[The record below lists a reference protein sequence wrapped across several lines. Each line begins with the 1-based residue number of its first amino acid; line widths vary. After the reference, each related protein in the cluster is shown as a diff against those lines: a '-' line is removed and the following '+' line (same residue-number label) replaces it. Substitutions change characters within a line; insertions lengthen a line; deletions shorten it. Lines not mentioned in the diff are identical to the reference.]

1 MVSPVHVLDDESARE
16 TEVDDLE
23 RCARDDDGQS
33 GLPRA
38 GILLSEFC
46 KSRAEHCLPVNYCA
60 RPLRPS
66 GKMQQQRKKEV
77 LVGQRVVEVGVA
89 LPRRGK
95 GAETRRRGSEAAA
108 GVLSDR
114 ECPQ

>member
-1 MVSPVHVLDDESARE
+1 MLRRRVVSPVHVLDDESTRE
-16 TEVDDLE
+16 VEVDDLE

-66 GKMQQQRKKEV
+66 TKMQQRTAAEEEGGACRPACRRGWGGV
-77 LVGQRVVEVGVA
+77 AAAWEVGEWGA
-89 LPRRGK
+89 PRPAK
-95 GAETRRRGSEAAA
+95 QE
-108 GVLSDR
+108 
-114 ECPQ
+114 